1 MLISTAQQSDS
12 AIHGV
17 MPLKVK
23 RISYNLEF
31 CNQISYLSKM
41 KQNQNLSDN
50 RLRGSVAG
58 RSILKDTLKE
68 VLPSQKK
75 KKLQNENTGIRTGS
89 GISPLGGLMCE

>member
-50 RLRGSVAG
+50 RLRGLVAG
-58 RSILKDTLKE
+58 RSILKDTQKE

-75 KKLQNENTGIRTGS
+75 KSSKMKIQ
-89 GISPLGGLMCE
+89 GLEQALELVLWED

>member
-1 MLISTAQQSDS
+1 
-12 AIHGV
+12 
-17 MPLKVK
+17 
-23 RISYNLEF
+23 
-31 CNQISYLSKM
+31 M

-75 KKLQNENTGIRTGS
+75 KSSKMKIQ
-89 GISPLGGLMCE
+89 GLEQALELVLWED

>member
-23 RISYNLEF
+23 RISHNLEF
-31 CNQISYLSKM
+31 CNQILYLSKM

-50 RLRGSVAG
+50 RLRGLVAG

-75 KKLQNENTGIRTGS
+75 KSSKMKIQ
-89 GISPLGGLMCE
+89 GLEQALELVLWED